1 MGQTRA
7 LLLPGAT
14 DLQSPGCLQ
23 SSDIAGMCKVPGIA
37 PGKEG
42 QQRGREGCNCEVQG
56 AARGNPRP
64 GASGRPDA
72 LTPGLAC
79 PPRFSI
85 LPQSAAL
92 KACLFPQRHV
102 CRGPPGGQSGPCSA
116 PHGLVPLRRAPKDHC
131 VTLITASPTG
141 AKHHPPSPF
150 RVRDLSYSPLN
161 QHRGAL
167 STPFRQHGGALSTL
181 LSMEECSSAP
191 NKPGS
196 EEAVHT
202 KIQTEFCQQ
211 CASHETTADCP
222 TLDHLSFPHLIRG
235 STSQPL

>member
-1 MGQTRA
+1 MWKGTPQGRSPTEACRAGDGVLRCLGPRDVWGHMGSRDMWPGALGNPGGGRDGALGQTRA

-85 LPQSAAL
+85 LPVCSPESLSWRAVPAAPRL
-92 KACLFPQRHV
+92 
-102 CRGPPGGQSGPCSA
+102 
-116 PHGLVPLRRAPKDHC
+116 
-131 VTLITASPTG
+131 
-141 AKHHPPSPF
+141 
-150 RVRDLSYSPLN
+150 
-161 QHRGAL
+161 
-167 STPFRQHGGALSTL
+167 
-181 LSMEECSSAP
+181 
-191 NKPGS
+191 
-196 EEAVHT
+196 
-202 KIQTEFCQQ
+202 
-211 CASHETTADCP
+211 
-222 TLDHLSFPHLIRG
+222 
-235 STSQPL
+235 